1 MHKVIFKGTVFSGKG
16 EGRKFID
23 LPWVKGQI
31 KEKLGFVPYSGT
43 LNIRLS
49 EEGVKQ
55 KELLENATKLEIYPE
70 KGFCKCTLIKLATEG
85 LDCAI
90 IIPEVPSYPS
100 DVLEIIAPSYLRERL
115 VIADGDEVSVIVD
128 C

>member
-1 MHKVIFKGTVFSGKG
+1 MVLKGSVFSGKG

-55 KELLENATKLEIYPE
+55 KKCLKRPLKLEIYPE
-70 KGFCKCTLIKLATEG
+70 KGFCKGMLIKSSIDG
-85 LDCAI
+85 LECAI
-90 IIPEVPSYPS
+90 IIPQVSSYPS
-100 DVLEIIAPSYLRERL
+100 DVLEVIAPWYLRERL
-115 VIADGDEVSVIVD
+115 KIADGNEVSVIVD
-128 C
+128 L